1 LTRILIGTGNP
12 LAGDDAAG
20 GLVARKARPRLPAD
34 IRVVEAA
41 GDGAQ
46 LLDFWSAGDDV
57 ILVDAAVSGGLP
69 GEIHRLDAVAGPVPA
84 RFHLRSSHAFGVA
97 PGIELARALSRLPRR
112 LTLYAIEAGSF
123 DTGAEPTPGVQR
135 AIDEVA
141 DAVVACWG
149 GRMHLHRGDA
159 RADARS

>member
-1 LTRILIGTGNP
+1 MTRILIGTGNP
-12 LAGDDAAG
+12 FSGDDAAG
-20 GLVARKARPRLPAD
+20 RLVVRKARPRLPAD
-34 IRVVEAA
+34 VHVVEAT

-46 LLDFWSAGDDV
+46 LLDLWNAGDDV

-69 GEIHRLDAVAGPVPA
+69 GAIHRLDAVAGPVPA

-97 PGIELARALSRLPRR
+97 SGIELARALVRLPRR

-123 DTGAEPTPGVQR
+123 DTGTDPTPGVAR

-141 DAVVACWG
+141 DTVAAAWSG
-149 GRMHLHRGDA
+149 A
-159 RADARS
+159 PA

>member
-1 LTRILIGTGNP
+1 LTRVLIGTGNP

-20 GLVARKARPRLPAD
+20 RLVARKARPRLPAD
-34 IRVVEAA
+34 VRVVEAA

-46 LLDFWSAGDDV
+46 LLDLWSAGDEV

-69 GEIHRLDAVAGPVPA
+69 GAIHRLDAVAGPVPA
-84 RFHLRSSHAFGVA
+84 RLHLRSSHAFGVVA
-97 PGIELARALSRLPRR
+97 GVELARALSRMPRR

-135 AIDEVA
+135 AIDQVV
-141 DAVVACWG
+141 DTVVAAWA
-149 GRMHLHRGDA
+149 HFPA
-159 RADARS
+159 

>member
-20 GLVARKARPRLPAD
+20 RLVVRKARPRLPAD
-34 IRVVEAA
+34 VRVVEAT
-41 GDGAQ
+41 GDGAA
-46 LLDFWSAGDDV
+46 LLDLWCEDDDV

-69 GEIHRLDAVAGPVPA
+69 GAIHRLDAAAGPVPA

-97 PGIELARALSRLPRR
+97 AGIELARALSRLPRR
-112 LTLYAIEAGSF
+112 MTVYAIEAGSF
-123 DTGAEPTPGVQR
+123 DTGADPTSGVQR

-141 DAVVACWG
+141 DAVVAEWA
-149 GRMHLHRGDA
+149 HTPA
-159 RADARS
+159 